1 MFLAHLPAGYL
12 LTKKLAKHP
21 KLSTKMQQ
29 HSAKTLLTLGL
40 FASIL
45 PDLDLAWWALIDQG
59 QHFHHSYWIHIPFFW
74 LVIGLIAF
82 GAIKVAKRD
91 DLKAPLV
98 VFMAGIFLHLILD
111 TFVGGIKW
119 LYPFSYESIFIANV
133 PAVYDYW
140 VWNFIFHWTF
150 LLEVVI
156 LGWAGVTFA
165 KSMVKS

>member
-1 MFLAHLPAGYL
+1 MFLAHLPAGYI

-21 KLSTKMQQ
+21 KAAQTTTK
-29 HSAKTLLTLGL
+29 LLGLGL

-45 PDLDLAWWALIDQG
+45 PDLDLAWWFLIDKG
-59 QHFHHSYWIHIPFFW
+59 QHFHHSYWIHIPFYW
-74 LVIGLIAF
+74 LIIGLAAF
-82 GAIKVAKRD
+82 AIIKIAKRN
-91 DLKAPLV
+91 DLIIPLI

-119 LYPFSYESIFIANV
+119 LYPFSYESIFIAHV

-150 LLEVVI
+150 LLEVAI
-156 LGWAGVTFA
+156 FGWAGYTFA
-165 KSMVKS
+165 KAKQLIL

>member
-12 LTKKLAKHP
+12 LTKKLQKHH
-21 KLSTKMQQ
+21 KIEKYL
-29 HSAKTLLTLGL
+29 ALGL

-45 PDLDLAWWALIDQG
+45 PDLDLVWWALIDNS
-59 QHFHHSYWIHIPFFW
+59 QHFHHSYWIHIPFYW
-74 LVIGLIAF
+74 LIIGLIAL
-82 GAIKVAKRD
+82 AIIKIAKRD
-91 DLKAPLV
+91 ELIMPLI

-140 VWNFIFHWTF
+140 VWNFILHWTF

-156 LGWAGVTFA
+156 FGWAGVKWRKSKLDKRAA
-165 KSMVKS
+165 KCFN